1 MLHLILKY
9 GDPYKFNLLM
19 VASDTFIQ
27 NIFLAI
33 DPAICLFERLKQL
46 VTPLLFVYFF
56 YFVIT
61 DELILISSRHHF
73 ISQSLHPEDHAL
85 FFGSGSSFGLHI

>member
-27 NIFLAI
+27 NIVLAI

-56 YFVIT
+56 YLS
-61 DELILISSRHHF
+61 LI
-73 ISQSLHPEDHAL
+73 
-85 FFGSGSSFGLHI
+85 HI